1 MDDLPEGLSVAHQAA
16 FLQLRRRFCEGLR
29 ERWAQ
34 IESAEGA
41 AEQAAALHRLAGAA
55 GSYGLAQL
63 DACARHALRLVE
75 SRAESGSVSAA
86 LADLR
91 ATLEQAADTI

>member
-1 MDDLPEGLSVAHQAA
+1 MDDLPEGLSASHQAA
-16 FLQLRRRFCEGLR
+16 FLQLRRRFCAGLP

-34 IESAEGA
+34 IEGA
-41 AEQAAALHRLAGAA
+41 ADTPERVAALHRLAGAA
-55 GSYGLAQL
+55 GSYGLVKL
-63 DACARHALRLVE
+63 DTCARQALRLVE
-75 SRAESGSVSAA
+75 SSADAALVCAA